1 MATTSAASWRS
12 EDRAET
18 TPAASAPLA
27 AGSRPAPAGRQRSEG
42 RVRIGAAAFGGVT
55 RLVDLA
61 EGGALRARLPRSS
74 SALEAVLVNTAGGV
88 ACGDV
93 FSIEA
98 EAGPGAHLVIATPA
112 AEKVYRSD
120 GASAEIHVRL
130 AAGVGARL
138 DWLPQETILFD
149 RARLK
154 RRYEVDVA
162 GSAAFLSFEALVL
175 GRLAHG
181 DAMGEGHLEDHWR
194 VRRDGRLV
202 FADALRL
209 AGPIGA
215 LLARPAIAAGNRA
228 LATLLYVAPDAESRL
243 EEARALIDGARCTAG
258 ASAWNGLL
266 AVRFLSPD
274 IETLRRDAA
283 SFLMAFRHAP
293 LPRVWAT

>member
-12 EDRAET
+12 EDSG
-18 TPAASAPLA
+18 AAAAP
-27 AGSRPAPAGRQRSEG
+27 SAPAGRQRSEG
-42 RVRIGAAAFGGVT
+42 RVRIRAAAFGGTT
-55 RLVDLA
+55 RLMDMA
-61 EGGALRARLPRSS
+61 EGGALRARLPRS
-74 SALEAVLVNTAGGV
+74 AGPLEAVLVNTAGGV

-93 FSIEA
+93 FSIAA

-120 GASAEIHVRL
+120 GASAEIDVRL
-130 AAGVGARL
+130 AAGAGARL

-154 RRYEVDVA
+154 RRYAVDLD

-181 DAMGEGHLEDHWR
+181 DTMGEGHLEDHWR

-209 AGPIGA
+209 AGPIGT
-215 LLARPAIAAGNRA
+215 LLARPAVAGGNRA
-228 LATLLYVAPDAESRL
+228 LATLLYVAPDAEARL
-243 EEARALIDGARCTAG
+243 EEARALLEGACCTAG